1 MTDFCDFVPE
11 DPSCNPTGPVDGG
24 EVDRPDIPDAGSDGM
39 SDKDMDDMDMKDMEE
54 MTMMQKAMMPGN
66 MTFLG
71 MAIETGLMAG
81 LELFRYRS
89 ASTYYDDGNISSTNW
104 WKLANLIE
112 GYASLSIA
120 GILTISQLL
129 SMFGVGA
136 SVNMMLWGYSTMLV
150 MPLVMGVTEM
160 MRWAGY
166 DAAYVICQD
175 SSSADQAT
183 GCTVQETLE
192 TEMLMC
198 AVKEIGHGI
207 ALAESYES
215 FMHAQFMQLSE
226 EQQKE
231 MMEMHK
237 MDKEKKE
244 SEYEKMMDDDME
256 MFSF

>member
-1 MTDFCDFVPE
+1 MTDFCDFVPD
-11 DPSCNPTGPVDGG
+11 DPSCKPDVPAGGDGG
-24 EVDRPDIPDAGSDGM
+24 DRPDIPDAGSDGM
-39 SDKDMDDMDMKDMEE
+39 SDDSGMSMSDMDGKD

-66 MTFLG
+66 LAFLG

-81 LELFRYRS
+81 LELYRYRGADS
-89 ASTYYDDGNISSTNW
+89 YYDDGNISATNW
-104 WKLANLIE
+104 WKLSNLIE
-112 GYASLSIA
+112 GYTKLTLAT
-120 GILTISQLL
+120 ILALTQLL

-175 SSSADQAT
+175 SGSADQAT

-192 TEMLMC
+192 TEMLYA
-198 AVKEIGHGI
+198 AVMDIGHGI
-207 ALAESYES
+207 ALAEASEEW
-215 FMHAQFMQLSE
+215 MHAQFMQLTE

-237 MDKEKKE
+237 MEKEKKE
-244 SEYEKMMDDDME
+244 SEMEKMMDDDME

>member
-1 MTDFCDFVPE
+1 
-11 DPSCNPTGPVDGG
+11 
-24 EVDRPDIPDAGSDGM
+24 
-39 SDKDMDDMDMKDMEE
+39 
-54 MTMMQKAMMPGN
+54 
-66 MTFLG
+66 
-71 MAIETGLMAG
+71 MAG

-136 SVNMMLWGYSTMLV
+136 SVNMML
-150 MPLVMGVTEM
+150 
-160 MRWAGY
+160 WAGY

-256 MFSF
+256 MFSSEFVCS

>member
-1 MTDFCDFVPE
+1 MTDFCDFVPD
-11 DPSCNPTGPVDGG
+11 DPSCTPTGPVDNG
-24 EVDRPDIPDAGSDGM
+24 EGDRPDIPDAGSDGM
-39 SDKDMDDMDMKDMEE
+39 SDDSGMSMSDMDGKD

-66 MTFLG
+66 LAFLG

-89 ASTYYDDGNISSTNW
+89 ASTYYDDGNISATNW
-104 WKLANLIE
+104 WKLANMIE
-112 GYASLSIA
+112 QYAGLSLA

-175 SSSADQAT
+175 SGSADQAT

-192 TEMLMC
+192 SEMLMC

-207 ALAESYES
+207 ALMEASESW
-215 FMHAQFMQLSE
+215 MHAQFMQLSE

-237 MDKEKKE
+237 MDMEKKE
-244 SEYEKMMDDDME
+244 SEYEKMEDDME